1 MATGYLQTV
10 PNYSGELF
18 TASREQAPFLSM
30 AGGINGAKVTKA
42 LTFPITSEY
51 PITAISQ
58 PAISE
63 AVAAA
68 GPPAPANTNRSQT
81 YNTVQIFQ
89 ESVDLSY
96 VKMATT
102 GQMAAAG
109 LNIAGSKNPVMN
121 EKDWQIMVTLQ
132 KMARDIDYVFLEGT
146 YTVYATSATTFK
158 SRGIVTASVA
168 GSNTTAEAGATLTKA
183 LFNAALID
191 AWNNGAKFI
200 KPVIFCGAFNMTKFS
215 DIYGYA
221 PESRTYGGLAIKTIL
236 TDFGEMGIVLEPHL
250 TNTTI
255 LVADMAV
262 CNPVF
267 CNIPGKPALF
277 YEDLAKVG
285 AAEEGQM
292 FTMMGL
298 DYGPEWM
305 HLTMTGLAAA

>member
-1 MATGYLQTV
+1 MATGYLQTL

-18 TASREQAPFLSM
+18 TASREQTPFLSM
-30 AGGINGAKVTKA
+30 IGGINGAKVTKA

-51 PITAISQ
+51 AITAVSQ
-58 PAISE
+58 PGISE

-68 GPPAPANTNRSQT
+68 GPPAPGNFTRGQEV
-81 YNTVQIFQ
+81 NTVQIFQ

-96 VKMATT
+96 VKIATM
-102 GQMAAAG
+102 GQLSG
-109 LNIAGSKNPVMN
+109 LNIGGKQNSVMS

-132 KMARDIDYVFLEGT
+132 KIARDVEYVFLHGA
-146 YTVYATSATTFK
+146 YLAYATSATAFT
-158 SRGIVTASVA
+158 SQGIVTVSEA
-168 GSNTTAEAGATLTKA
+168 GSNTTAEGGATLTKA
-183 LFNAALID
+183 LFNAALVD
-191 AWNNGAKFI
+191 GYSNGAKFI

-236 TDFGEMGIVLEPHL
+236 TDFGEMGIVLDPHL
-250 TNTTI
+250 SSDTI
-255 LVADMAV
+255 LIADLAV
-262 CNPVF
+262 CTPVF
-267 CNIPGKPALF
+267 CPVPGKPALF

-292 FTMMGL
+292 FTMLGL

-305 HLTMTGLAAA
+305 HITMTGLATS

>member
-1 MATGYLQTV
+1 MTTGYLADL
-10 PNYSGELF
+10 PNYAGELF
-18 TASREQAPFLSM
+18 TASRKETPFLSM
-30 AGGINGAKVTKA
+30 AGGINGAKVSRA
-42 LTFPITSEY
+42 LHFPITSEY
-51 PITAISQ
+51 SITAVAQ
-58 PAISE
+58 PGITE

-68 GPPAPANTNRSQT
+68 GPPAPKNFTRAQT

-89 ESVDLSY
+89 ESVDLTY
-96 VKMATT
+96 VKLATM
-102 GQMAAAG
+102 GQLSG
-109 LNIAGSKNPVMN
+109 LNIAGQKNNVLN
-121 EKDWQIMVTLQ
+121 EKDWQKLVTLQ
-132 KMARDIDYVFLEGT
+132 KMARDIDYVFLEGAYLA
-146 YTVYATSATTFK
+146 YTDEDTAFT
-158 SRGIVTASVA
+158 SRGIVTAA
-168 GSNTTAEAGATLTKA
+168 TSNTTAEGGATLTKA

-191 AWNNGAKFI
+191 GWNNGAKFI

-250 TNTTI
+250 TSSTI
-255 LVADMAV
+255 LIADMAV

-267 CNIPGKPALF
+267 CNVPGKPPLF

-305 HLTMTGLAAA
+305 HITMTGLATS

>member
-1 MATGYLQTV
+1 MATGYLADL
-10 PNYSGELF
+10 PNYAGELF
-18 TASREQAPFLSM
+18 TASREQTPFLSM
-30 AGGINGAKVTKA
+30 AGGINGAKVTKS
-42 LTFPITSEY
+42 LSFPITSEY
-51 PITAISQ
+51 AITAVAQ
-58 PAISE
+58 PGITE

-68 GPPAPANTNRSQT
+68 GPPAPKNFSRGQT
-81 YNTVQIFQ
+81 FNTVQIFQ
-89 ESVDLSY
+89 ESVDFSY
-96 VKMATT
+96 VKMATM
-102 GQMAAAG
+102 GQLSG
-109 LNIAGSKNPVMN
+109 LNIAGAKNNVLS
-121 EKDWQIMVTLQ
+121 EKDFQIMVTLQ
-132 KMARDIDYVFLEGT
+132 KMARDIDYVFLEGSFLA
-146 YTVYATSATTFK
+146 YADLDTAFV
-158 SRGIVTASVA
+158 SRGIVTAAV
-168 GSNTTAEAGATLTKA
+168 SNTTAEGGATLTKA

-191 AWNNGAKFI
+191 AWNNGAKFM

-267 CNIPGKPALF
+267 CNVPGKPALF

-305 HLTMTGLAAA
+305 HLTMTGLAVA

>member
-1 MATGYLQTV
+1 MATGVLSTL
-10 PNYSGELF
+10 PNYAGELF
-18 TASREQAPFLSM
+18 TASREQTPFLSM

-42 LTFPITSEY
+42 LSFPITSEY
-51 PITAISQ
+51 AITAVAQ
-58 PAISE
+58 PGITE

-68 GPPAPANTNRSQT
+68 GPPAPKNFARGQT

-96 VKMATT
+96 VKMATM
-102 GQMAAAG
+102 GQLSG
-109 LNIAGSKNPVMN
+109 LNIAGAKNNVLD
-121 EKDWQIMVTLQ
+121 EKDFQIMVTLQ
-132 KMARDIDYVFLEGT
+132 KMARDIDYVFLHGAFLA
-146 YTVYATSATTFK
+146 YTNLNTAFT
-158 SRGIVTASVA
+158 SRGIVVA
-168 GSNTTAEAGATLTKA
+168 ATSNTTAEGGATLTKA

-191 AWNNGAKFI
+191 AWGNGAKFI
-200 KPVIFCGAFNMTKFS
+200 KPVIFCGAYNMTKFS

-250 TNTTI
+250 TSSTI

-267 CNIPGKPALF
+267 CNVPGKPALF

-305 HLTMTGLAAA
+305 HLTMTGLATA

>member
-1 MATGYLQTV
+1 MTTGYLADL
-10 PNYSGELF
+10 PNYAGELF
-18 TASREQAPFLSM
+18 TASRKETPFLSM
-30 AGGINGAKVTKA
+30 AGGINGAKVSRA
-42 LTFPITSEY
+42 LHFPITSEY
-51 PITAISQ
+51 SITAVAQ
-58 PAISE
+58 PGITE

-68 GPPAPANTNRSQT
+68 GPPAPKNFTRAQT

-89 ESVDLSY
+89 ESVDLTY
-96 VKMATT
+96 VKLATM
-102 GQMAAAG
+102 GQLSG
-109 LNIAGSKNPVMN
+109 LNIAGQKNNVLN
-121 EKDWQIMVTLQ
+121 EKDWQKLVTLQ
-132 KMARDIDYVFLEGT
+132 KMARDIDYVFLEGAYLAYSDEDT
-146 YTVYATSATTFK
+146 AFT
-158 SRGIVTASVA
+158 SRGIVTAA
-168 GSNTTAEAGATLTKA
+168 TSNTTAEGGATLTKA

-191 AWNNGAKFI
+191 GWNNGAKFI

-250 TNTTI
+250 TSSTI
-255 LVADMAV
+255 LIADMAV

-267 CNIPGKPALF
+267 CNVPGKPPLF

-305 HLTMTGLAAA
+305 HITMTGLATS